1 PALYRPDEDV
11 TVGRAMG
18 ILHGIADPHFANWP
32 HLYFYLAAAWL
43 APFHL
48 LGLVSDQASA
58 YLGVRALDA
67 IFGSLTVLV
76 VFEFGRHA
84 YGWLAG
90 FLAAA
95 ALTVAFLHVRVGTL
109 AVTSPFLVLDPAVSG
124 HGLRY
129 IFQHLAST
137 SAPAIGYVELA
148 IGLWFGIDPVLVLT
162 GLIGVGYA
170 AFRRQPAD
178 WIVLAFLL

>member
-1 PALYRPDEDV
+1 
-11 TVGRAMG
+11 
-18 ILHGIADPHFANWP
+18 
-32 HLYFYLAAAWL
+32 LAAAWL

-58 YLGVRALDA
+58 YLGVRALDL
-67 IFGSLTVLV
+67 IFGSVTVLV

-95 ALTVAFLHVRVGTL
+95 ALTVAFLHVRDSHFATL
-109 AVTSPFLVLDPAVSG
+109 DVP
-124 HGLRY
+124 
-129 IFQHLAST
+129 LALATT

-170 AFRRQPAD
+170 GFRRQPAD
-178 WIVLAFLL
+178 WIVLAFLLIYFIVIGAGGSVFFRYADPMIPALLLLGGR